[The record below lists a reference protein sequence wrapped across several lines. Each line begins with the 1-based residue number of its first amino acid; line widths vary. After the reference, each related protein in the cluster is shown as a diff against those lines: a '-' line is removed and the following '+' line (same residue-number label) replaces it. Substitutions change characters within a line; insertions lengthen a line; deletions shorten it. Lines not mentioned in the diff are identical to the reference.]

1 MRALILDFDGLM
13 VDTEWPSF
21 LAWQEVYAE
30 HGATLS
36 LAEWAARVGSD
47 AGFDPVETLRARADR
62 PVGDTEA
69 LLADRQRRKVA
80 RIAAAPLMPGVADAI
95 AQARALGWPVG
106 IASSSPR
113 DCLGMR
119 DAVDAIATGDE
130 VPRVKPDPAVFLLV
144 ASRLA
149 VPPAR
154 CVVCEDSLSGVRAA
168 KAAGMFAIAVPNR
181 VTTVQ
186 DFAIA
191 DRRLGPRAGRARGP
205 HHGGHR
211 LARLIG

>member
-113 DCLGMR
+113 DWVGGHLDRLGMR

-191 DRRLGPRAGRARGP
+191 DRRLARLAEL
-205 HHGGHR
+205 R
-211 LARLIG
+211 LARLLG